1 MLLST
6 LAIMP
11 MTMVRE
17 AWTDERLD
25 DLKKH
30 MDEGF
35 REVRADIRELR
46 GEVGSIRGEASSL
59 KGEIGELREE
69 VGELRGEMR
78 AGFAALNRTLQIAA
92 GLIGAMFV
100 GLIGLIGTQL

>member
-25 DLKKH
+25 LKMH

-35 REVRADIRELR
+35 REVRAELN
-46 GEVGSIRGEASSL
+46 G
-59 KGEIGELREE
+59 LRSE
-69 VGELRGEMR
+69 VGEVREGLGEVK
-78 AGFAALNRTLQIAA
+78 AELKGLNRTLQIGF
-92 GLIGAMFV
+92 GLIGSFLGV
-100 GLIGLIGTQL
+100 LGILIAAQL